1 MRIAETLL
9 FLGWALVLFV
19 LHTAWLGQVSALY
32 ACHCFLVLIVYL
44 GLTRHP
50 AVGGWVTVFVGLLVD
65 TYSGGIFGAHILLY
79 VLIFVVTCIAGRSVN
94 LALGLYRMGVVLVL
108 DLFFR
113 FSILAMLAALLD
125 FRFDSARP
133 VLWYAIVTA
142 LVSPLLFRAFDG
154 TRMWVQEATLEWK
167 YKK

>member
-1 MRIAETLL
+1 M
-9 FLGWALVLFV
+9 
-19 LHTAWLGQVSALY
+19 
-32 ACHCFLVLIVYL
+32 
-44 GLTRHP
+44 
-50 AVGGWVTVFVGLLVD
+50 GGWVTVFVGLLVD